1 MKRAWAKAGLGAMGV
16 LGAGAVGV
24 GAVAGWI
31 MNGTRRPALPYAFSP
46 FEVGAVAE
54 DVRFRASD
62 GVSLAGWWFDQP
74 GAGVVVICAH
84 GHGHGKAEML
94 GIGPGLW
101 RAGFPVLLFDFRGNG
116 ASGDGPKSVAHYEQ
130 RDLRA
135 AVEYVAARRPD
146 ATIAVVGFSMG
157 ASTALL
163 TAATEPRIGVLVLDS
178 PFATLSGVVA
188 NKLKG
193 ARALLPVVAAVNRI
207 GYGYSL
213 SDVRPIDAVADIPP
227 RPLMLL
233 HGTEDSVI
241 PFAHAEAL
249 ASAAGEDNVEFIAF
263 PGVDHCGGYF
273 EDRPGYIARVA
284 DFLRRSALP
293 EPANGLLASR
303 TRH

>member
-1 MKRAWAKAGLGAMGV
+1 MRPAWAKLGLGMAGV
-16 LGAGAVGV
+16 LGAGAVGL

-31 MNGTRRPALPYAFSP
+31 MNGTRRPALPYTFSP

-62 GVSLAGWWFDQP
+62 GVCLAGWWFDQP
-74 GAGVVVICAH
+74 DASLVVICVH

-116 ASGDGPKSVAHYEQ
+116 ASGDGPKSIAHYEQ

-135 AVEYVAARRPD
+135 AVDHVASRHPGAR
-146 ATIAVVGFSMG
+146 IAVVGFSMG

-163 TAATEPRIGVLVLDS
+163 TAATEPRIDILVLDS

-188 NKLKG
+188 NKLRG
-193 ARALLPVVAAVNRI
+193 ARVLLPVVAAMNRL

-213 SDVRPIDAVADIPP
+213 SDVRPIDVVADIAP

-233 HGTEDSVI
+233 HGTKDSII

-249 ASAAGEDNVEFIAF
+249 VKAAGARNVEFVAF
-263 PGVDHCGGYF
+263 PGADHCGGYF

-284 DFLRRSALP
+284 DFLSRSAMP
-293 EPANGLLASR
+293 RPPKGS
-303 TRH
+303 